1 MGLFYASGRLVY
13 NFDFEY
19 FISFP
24 VPQCGLQDA
33 TLSPAIYGPRKLLTI
48 TAHKSCLQLRLTKV
62 ARNHGSSRHGIF
74 IKIPS
79 LAIGDNPLVEVS
91 CHFLAHNLSQS
102 RLVDISSILHPWLP
116 TAGNEAMRPSQAQ
129 CVFFQQGIRI
139 HRFPSHVS
147 HPQPVSST
155 HRIFHSLYRSPITSH
170 CIVHSSHRPHNY
182 FFPSLRP
189 SMYNKH
195 SH

>member
-1 MGLFYASGRLVY
+1 MPQADLPQGSPLSPILFLLFNATLIQQVINAKGGSLAFVDDYTAWVVGDSAEANTRQLQ
-13 NFDFEY
+13 EY
-19 FISFP
+19 FVNI
-24 VPQCGLQDA
+24 LM
-33 TLSPAIYGPRKLLTI
+33 
-48 TAHKSCLQLRLTKV
+48 
-62 ARNHGSSRHGIF
+62 
-74 IKIPS
+74 KIPN
-79 LAIGDNPLVEVS
+79 LAIGDNRLVEVS

-116 TAGNEAMRPSQAQ
+116 TAGDEAMRPFQTQ